1 MGASVKKTIFLAAIS
16 MAGVCAQTQDAN
28 RSIAT
33 SPITTPPPYVAM
45 TARDRLNTYLKGL
58 VSPVSFLRA
67 GASAGWGQLRDRPK
81 QWGEGGRGY
90 GRRYASSYAQ
100 HVTSATLLYGASSL
114 LHEDNRYVRLGP
126 GPTTPDRVRYALESS
141 FQARHDDGTRHF
153 SYSKMIAF
161 AGAAAISRAWQPH
174 DSRTKLGAVDSFAVT
189 VGVSAGFTVLREFLP
204 DLLHRNK

>member
-1 MGASVKKTIFLAAIS
+1 
-16 MAGVCAQTQDAN
+16 
-28 RSIAT
+28 
-33 SPITTPPPYVAM
+33 M
-45 TARDRLNTYLKGL
+45 TARDRLNTYLKEL

-100 HVTSATLLYGASSL
+100 HITSATLLYGAGSL
-114 LHEDNRYVRLGP
+114 LHEDNRYYRLGP
-126 GPTTPDRVRYALESS
+126 GPTTAARVRYALISS
-141 FQARHDDGTRHF
+141 FQARHDDGSRHF
-153 SYSKMIAF
+153 SYSKIIAF
-161 AGAAAISRAWQPH
+161 GGAAAISRAWQPH

-189 VGVSAGFTVLREFLP
+189 LGVSAGFNVMREFLP